1 MNIKVLLYII
11 IILLG
16 IIFNDSKGSNEIRRK
31 WYVFIII
38 TILILESSLRSVSVG
53 PDTLSYYYSFQRFI
67 TEGDWAEILSS
78 FRRAYIEGEG
88 KDAGYLVFMKL
99 VQVMSTNFNFYL
111 FICALVFFVP
121 LGFILYRYSTN
132 ILQLM
137 FAFSLYVA
145 LFHIVALSG
154 IRQQVATGF
163 AFMAFLQ
170 LDKNQYWKAFF
181 FIILGSLIHI
191 SLLIF
196 LLVPIIRITVSQ
208 HLKRI
213 HLYSFFIIPFVIV
226 YSRDIMTLLAS
237 FLVNEY
243 YLGYSESETINGA
256 YTYVV
261 LMELLSLFCYI
272 AIKKQSI
279 DANTKTGLLYTM
291 LPLLTMT
298 APLISLDGALIRVGQ
313 YFTLYMMLLIPM
325 AIDAIS
331 RSTSRNIIYFSFI
344 IILFILGFGSGFSR
358 YYFFWQEPQI

>member
-16 IIFNDSKGSNEIRRK
+16 IFFNDGKGSIEIRRK

-38 TILILESSLRSVSVG
+38 TILILESCLRSVTVG

-78 FRRAYIEGEG
+78 FRKAYIEGEG

-99 VQVMSTNFNFYL
+99 VQVVSINFNFYL

-121 LGFILYRYSTN
+121 LGFILYHYSTN

-163 AFMAFLQ
+163 AFIAFLQ
-170 LDKNQYWKAFF
+170 LEKNQYWKAFF

-226 YSRDIMTLLAS
+226 YSRDIMALLAS

-313 YFTLYMMLLIPM
+313 YFTLYMMLLVPL
-325 AIDAIS
+325 AIDAMFKATN
-331 RSTSRNIIYFSFI
+331 RRVMYFG
-344 IILFILGFGSGFSR
+344 FILILLVLSLESGGDN